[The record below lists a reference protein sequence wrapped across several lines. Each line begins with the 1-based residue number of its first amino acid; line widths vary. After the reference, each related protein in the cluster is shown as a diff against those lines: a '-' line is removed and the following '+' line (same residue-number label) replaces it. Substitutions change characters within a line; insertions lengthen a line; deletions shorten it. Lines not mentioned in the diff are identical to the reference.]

1 MTDRIKKCSLLE
13 NSSADGVGVFSVCIG
28 LLISCA
34 FADSWAEARYLGW
47 PPPETQF
54 MIPTPQPD
62 SPANNKRVPLV
73 WIAATLSIGLLIA
86 AVYLGARIVAA
97 RRSSKPIEQ
106 VTISSPHSVI
116 AQPAATLVVAE
127 PAVPKVVTQQAEVK
141 PPPATKSPSAN
152 AENGPVS
159 IITPQPGERYIQVG
173 ALNEN
178 ATRIFVQ
185 HLRSENFAPQVA
197 AGPKPE
203 LLRVLIGPF
212 DNLEALNERKAKL
225 ESEGLETFVR
235 RY

>member
-1 MTDRIKKCSLLE
+1 
-13 NSSADGVGVFSVCIG
+13 
-28 LLISCA
+28 
-34 FADSWAEARYLGW
+34 
-47 PPPETQF
+47 
-54 MIPTPQPD
+54 MIPTPPPD
-62 SPANNKRVPLV
+62 SPEHKKQVPLV

-86 AVYLGARIVAA
+86 AFYLGARIVAA
-97 RRSSKPIEQ
+97 RRGSKPTAQI
-106 VTISSPHSVI
+106 TITPSHNVI

-127 PAVPKVVTQQAEVK
+127 PAVQMVVTQQAEVK
-141 PPPATKSPSAN
+141 PAPSAN
-152 AENGPVS
+152 AEKDPVS

-185 HLRSENFAPQVA
+185 YLRSENFAPQVA

-212 DNLEALNERKAKL
+212 DNPEALNERKAQL

>member
-1 MTDRIKKCSLLE
+1 
-13 NSSADGVGVFSVCIG
+13 
-28 LLISCA
+28 
-34 FADSWAEARYLGW
+34 
-47 PPPETQF
+47 
-54 MIPTPQPD
+54 MIPTPKPDSPEQPD
-62 SPANNKRVPLV
+62 SPEHKKQVPLV

-86 AVYLGARIVAA
+86 AFYLGARIVAA
-97 RRSSKPIEQ
+97 RRGSKPTAQIT
-106 VTISSPHSVI
+106 VTAPHPVI

-127 PAVPKVVTQQAEVK
+127 PAVPMVVTPQAEVK
-141 PPPATKSPSAN
+141 PPPVTEKTSAN
-152 AENGPVS
+152 AEKDTVS
-159 IITPQPGERYIQVG
+159 LITPQPGERYIQVG

-185 HLRSENFAPQVA
+185 HLRSENLAPQVA

-212 DNLEALNERKAKL
+212 DNLEALNERKAQL